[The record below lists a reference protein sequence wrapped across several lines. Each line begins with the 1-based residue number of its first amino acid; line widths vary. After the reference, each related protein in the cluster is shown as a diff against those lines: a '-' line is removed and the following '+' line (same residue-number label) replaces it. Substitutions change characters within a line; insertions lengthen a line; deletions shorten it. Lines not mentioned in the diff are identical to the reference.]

1 MSPLLKACIASQ
13 IAMLACTAS
22 GKDVRQHLQPQRMT
36 ASEIAQ
42 HPSLGAIAGTSG
54 LAGIR
59 TLVLSGDPTRPGI
72 YVIELQ
78 VPAHTRIA
86 AHEHRDDRTAVVVS
100 GTWHFGYG
108 RTADDSTSKALGP
121 GSFYTEP
128 ANMPHFAH
136 TEGEPVAV
144 IITGNGPTDTRYQSP
159 SKPSTS
165 PAGSTP

>member
-1 MSPLLKACIASQ
+1 MSPLLKTCIACQ
-13 IAMLACTAS
+13 IVLLACAAS
-22 GKDVRQHLQPQRMT
+22 GKDLRKPLRAQRMT

-59 TLVLSGDPTRPGI
+59 TLVLAGDPARPGI
-72 YVIELQ
+72 YVIELR

-100 GTWHFGYG
+100 GTWHFGYA
-108 RTADDSTSKALGP
+108 RTADESKSRALGP

-128 ANMPHFAH
+128 ANMPHFAR
-136 TEGEPVAV
+136 TAGEPVAV
-144 IITGNGPTDTRYQSP
+144 IITGDGPTDTRYESLPKLSAATNRSQP
-159 SKPSTS
+159 
-165 PAGSTP
+165 

>member
-1 MSPLLKACIASQ
+1 
-13 IAMLACTAS
+13 
-22 GKDVRQHLQPQRMT
+22 MT

-42 HPSLGAIAGTSG
+42 HPALGAIAGTSG

-59 TLVLSGDPTRPGI
+59 TLVLAGDPTRLGM
-72 YVIELQ
+72 YTIELL

-108 RTADDSTSKALGP
+108 RTADDAGSKSLGP

-128 ANMPHFAH
+128 ANMPHFAR

-144 IITGNGPTDTRYQSP
+144 VITGNGPTDTRYEVQP
-159 SKPSTS
+159 KANAATR
-165 PAGSTP
+165 GSQP

>member
-1 MSPLLKACIASQ
+1 MACQ
-13 IAMLACTAS
+13 IALVAHAACGQDA
-22 GKDVRQHLQPQRMT
+22 RAALQARRMS

-42 HPSLGAIAGTSG
+42 RPALGAIAGTSG

-59 TLVLSGDPTRPGI
+59 TLVLAGDPTRPGM
-72 YVIELQ
+72 YAIELL

-108 RTADDSTSKALGP
+108 RTADDTKSKSLGP

-128 ANMPHFAH
+128 ANTPHFAR

-144 IITGNGPTDTRYQSP
+144 IITGNGPTDTRYETQPRANAAP
-159 SKPSTS
+159 S
-165 PAGSTP
+165 GSQP

>member
-1 MSPLLKACIASQ
+1 MSPLLKACIAGQ
-13 IAMLACTAS
+13 IALLTCAAS
-22 GKDVRQHLQPQRMT
+22 GKDLGKPLPAQRMT
-36 ASEIAQ
+36 ADEIAQ

-54 LAGIR
+54 LTGIR
-59 TLVLSGDPTRPGI
+59 TLVLAGDPARPGI
-72 YVIELQ
+72 YVIELR
-78 VPAHTRIA
+78 VPANTRIG

-108 RTADDSTSKALGP
+108 RTASDAATKSLGP

-144 IITGNGPTDTRYQSP
+144 IITGNGPTDTRYEPQTQSVSP
-159 SKPSTS
+159 SGRSQP
-165 PAGSTP
+165 

>member
-1 MSPLLKACIASQ
+1 MSPLLKTCIACQ
-13 IAMLACTAS
+13 LILVAQVAC
-22 GKDVRQHLQPQRMT
+22 GKDVRAPLQARRMT

-42 HPSLGAIAGTSG
+42 RPALGAIAGTSG

-59 TLVLSGDPTRPGI
+59 TVVLAGDPTHPGM
-72 YVIELQ
+72 YAIELL

-108 RTADDSTSKALGP
+108 RSADDAGAKSLAP

-136 TEGEPVAV
+136 TDGEPVAV
-144 IITGNGPTDTRYQSP
+144 VITGNGPTDTRYESQP
-159 SKPSTS
+159 KPDAA
-165 PAGSTP
+165 PKGSQP

>member
-1 MSPLLKACIASQ
+1 MSPLLKACVAGQ
-13 IAMLACTAS
+13 IALVACAAG
-22 GKDVRQHLQPQRMT
+22 GKDLRKALPAQRMT

-59 TLVLSGDPTRPGI
+59 TLVLAGDPAHPGV
-72 YVIELQ
+72 YAIELL

-108 RTADDSTSKALGP
+108 RTADDAGAKSLGP

-136 TEGEPVAV
+136 TEDEPVAV
-144 IITGNGPTDTRYQSP
+144 IITGNGPTDTRYESRTKP
-159 SKPSTS
+159 TAASK
-165 PAGSTP
+165 GSQP

>member
-1 MSPLLKACIASQ
+1 MSPLLKAYMACQ
-13 IAMLACTAS
+13 IALLTHAAW
-22 GKDVRQHLQPQRMT
+22 GQDVRAPLQTRRMT

-42 HPSLGAIAGTSG
+42 RPALGAIAGTSG

-59 TLVLSGDPTRPGI
+59 TLVLAGDPIRPGM
-72 YVIELQ
+72 YAIELL

-108 RTADDSTSKALGP
+108 RTADDTRSKSLGP

-128 ANMPHFAH
+128 ANTPHFAR

-144 IITGNGPTDTRYQSP
+144 IITGNGPTDTRYETQP
-159 SKPSTS
+159 RANAATRGNQP
-165 PAGSTP
+165 

>member
-1 MSPLLKACIASQ
+1 MACMACQ
-13 IAMLACTAS
+13 IALMAHAACGQEARAALLA
-22 GKDVRQHLQPQRMT
+22 RRMS

-42 HPSLGAIAGTSG
+42 HPALGAIAGTSG

-59 TLVLSGDPTRPGI
+59 TLVLAGNPARPGM
-72 YVIELQ
+72 YAIELL

-108 RTADDSTSKALGP
+108 RTADDTSSKLLGP

-128 ANMPHFAH
+128 ANMPHFAR

-144 IITGNGPTDTRYQSP
+144 IITGNGPTDTRYETQP
-159 SKPSTS
+159 KVNAATS
-165 PAGSTP
+165 GNQP

>member
-1 MSPLLKACIASQ
+1 MS
-13 IAMLACTAS
+13 
-22 GKDVRQHLQPQRMT
+22 

-59 TLVLSGDPTRPGI
+59 TLVLVGDPTRPGV
-72 YVIELQ
+72 YAIELL

-100 GTWHFGYG
+100 GNWHFGYG
-108 RTADDSTSKALGP
+108 RSADDATAKSLGP

-136 TEGEPVAV
+136 TEDEPVAV
-144 IITGNGPTDTRYQSP
+144 IITGNGPTDTRYESRPQP
-159 SKPSTS
+159 DTTSK
-165 PAGSTP
+165 GSQP

>member
-1 MSPLLKACIASQ
+1 MSPFLKACVVCQ
-13 IAMLACTAS
+13 IALMAHAAC
-22 GKDVRQHLQPQRMT
+22 GQDVRTPLQARRMT

-42 HPSLGAIAGTSG
+42 HPALGAIAGTSG

-59 TLVLSGDPTRPGI
+59 TLVLVGDPTRPGM
-72 YVIELQ
+72 YTIELL

-108 RTADDSTSKALGP
+108 RTADDASSKSLGP

-128 ANMPHFAH
+128 ANMPHFAR
-136 TEGEPVAV
+136 TEGEAVAV
-144 IITGNGPTDTRYQSP
+144 VITGNGPTDTRYEIQP
-159 SKPSTS
+159 KANQATH
-165 PAGSTP
+165 GSQP